1 MERMVSGLHA
11 IEEVLKRGNVSGTL
25 LVEKRNKRIEGIIQL
40 AEKEGCRVRQVSRRE
55 IEEASPGHGA
65 KDALLIKDEK
75 REEQEKGRDLKE
87 FVKTMSKGGD
97 SQSLVILLDGITD
110 PHNVGAVLR
119 SCDLFG
125 VDLVVIPSR
134 RSAKV
139 NETVQRTSAGAGFYV
154 PVAVETNMRRAVT
167 ELKKAGYW
175 IFAADVHG
183 EAPWHID
190 MKGRL
195 AIVLGSEDRGVRRIV
210 KEECDGAVS
219 IPTRGHVDSFNV
231 SVAAGI
237 LMYEYCRQM
246 KAEIKTIEKG

>member
-1 MERMVSGLHA
+1 MERIISGLHA
-11 IEEVLKRGNVSGTL
+11 IEEALKRGGVSGTL
-25 LVEKRNKRIEGIIQL
+25 LVEKLNRRMQGIVEL
-40 AEKEGCRVRQVSRRE
+40 AEREGCSVKHVSRRE
-55 IEEASPGHGA
+55 LEEASPGHGA
-65 KDALLIKDEK
+65 KDALLLLRSEGKKD
-75 REEQEKGRDLKE
+75 QEKAKDLKD
-87 FVKTMSKGGD
+87 FVKKMIEGG
-97 SQSLVILLDGITD
+97 SPRSLVVLLDGITD

-154 PVAVETNMRRAVT
+154 PVVVETNMRRAVT

-183 EAPWHID
+183 EAPWGMD

-195 AIVLGSEDRGVRRIV
+195 AFVLGSEDKGVRRIV

-219 IPTRGHVDSFNV
+219 IPTSGHVDSFNV

-237 LMYEYCRQM
+237 LMYEYSRQM
-246 KAEIKTIEKG
+246 HAEKR